1 MDLISLIK
9 KLSESTGIS
18 GRENAVGAIVRE
30 VFAPLSDEVHTDKM
44 GSVTALKRGA
54 GKQPRRRVML
64 AAHMDEIG
72 LMVSGIED
80 GFLRVNNVGGIDA
93 RVMLAQE
100 VIVHGQKEIAGV
112 IASQPPHHTSLADRN
127 KTIPLDQLWVDVGL
141 SQTQARRQIQIG
153 DAVTLR
159 REVVELKGN
168 LLAGKAFDNRVSVA
182 AMAVCFEAL
191 AAQKHDWDALA
202 VATVQEEI
210 TMLGAATSAFKHRP
224 DVAIA
229 LDVTFGSQEGAGDV
243 GTFPLGKGPALG
255 IGPNMHPK
263 ISERLQKTAQQLEMN
278 LHIDPLPGASGT
290 DAWAIQVAAEG
301 VPCGLLGIPLRS
313 MHTPVETVAVKD
325 VERTGRLLAEFIVGL
340 DEAFYESLS
349 E

>member
-1 MDLISLIK
+1 MELVPLIK

-18 GRENAVGAIVRE
+18 GRENEIGAIVRE
-30 VFAPLSDEVHTDKM
+30 VFAPLSDAVDIDQM
-44 GSVTALKRGA
+44 GSIMALRHGA
-54 GKQPRRRVML
+54 RKPPRRRAML

-72 LMVSGIED
+72 LMVSGIEG
-80 GFLRVNNVGGIDA
+80 GFLRVSSVGGIDA
-93 RVMLAQE
+93 RVMPAQE
-100 VIVHGQKEIAGV
+100 VIVHGQKKIAGV
-112 IASQPPHHTSLADRN
+112 IASQPPQHTTMADRK
-127 KTIPLDQLWVDVGL
+127 KTIPLEQLWVDVGL
-141 SQTQARRQIQIG
+141 SQAQARRRIQIG
-153 DAVTLR
+153 DAVTLN

-168 LLAGKAFDNRVSVA
+168 LLAGKAFDDRVSVA

-191 AAQKHDWDALA
+191 AAQKHDWDVMA

-210 TMLGAATSAFKHRP
+210 TLLGAATSAFKHRP
-224 DVAIA
+224 DLAIV
-229 LDVTFGSQEGAGDV
+229 LDVTFGVQEGAGDV
-243 GTFPLGKGPALG
+243 GTFPLGKGPAVS

-278 LHIDPLPGASGT
+278 VHIDPLPGASGT
-290 DAWAIQVAAEG
+290 DAWSIQVAAEG

-340 DEAFYESLS
+340 DEAFYQSLND
-349 E
+349 

>member
-1 MDLISLIK
+1 
-9 KLSESTGIS
+9 
-18 GRENAVGAIVRE
+18 
-30 VFAPLSDEVHTDKM
+30 
-44 GSVTALKRGA
+44 
-54 GKQPRRRVML
+54 ML

-72 LMVSGIED
+72 LMVSGIEA
-80 GFLRVNNVGGIDA
+80 GFLRVSNVGGIDA

-100 VIVHGQKEIAGV
+100 VIVHGRREIAGV
-112 IASQPPHHTSLADRN
+112 IAAQPPHHTRAADRN
-127 KTIPLDQLWVDVGL
+127 KTVPLDQLWIDVGL
-141 SQTQARRQIQIG
+141 SQTQAKRQIQIG

-191 AAQKHDWDALA
+191 AARKHVWDVLA

-210 TMLGAATSAFKHRP
+210 TLLGAATSAFKHRP
-224 DVAIA
+224 DLAVV
-229 LDVTFGSQEGAGDV
+229 LDVTFGVQDGAGDV
-243 GTFPLGKGPALG
+243 GVFPLGKGAALS

-263 ISERLQKTAQQLEMN
+263 ISERMQKAAQQLEMN
-278 LHIDPLPGASGT
+278 LHLDPLPGNSGT
-290 DAWAIQVAAEG
+290 DAWSIQVAAEG

-325 VERTGRLLAEFIVGL
+325 VERTGRILAEFIAGL
-340 DEAFYESLS
+340 DEAFYISLS